1 LTAPE
6 IFKQINEIMP
16 FGKLASGF
24 IITYLFIPIISFPE
38 RLIIGAVF
46 AIPFLAI
53 NYFAINHLILK
64 VLSDKVKTDK
74 DICTCYNLLGLG
86 EGFSIIAIIY
96 LCGGTIW

>member
-1 LTAPE
+1 MTAPE

-53 NYFAINHLILK
+53 NYFAMNYLILK
-64 VLSDKVKTDK
+64 VLKVKTDK
-74 DICTCYNLLGLG
+74 DKCYNVLGLG

-96 LCGGTIW
+96 LSGGTIW